1 MDQTTES
8 QLSAILAKG
17 PTGLTE
23 ADAAFLRARR
33 DYLTADQQ
41 ITYAAALDA
50 APAPAPEPA
59 LEDTAD
65 QTADSPKKKAK

>member
-8 QLSAILAKG
+8 QLSAILAKE
-17 PTGLTE
+17 PSGLTE

-33 DYLTADQQ
+33 DYLTEDQQ
-41 ITYAAALDA
+41 ITYAPVLDA

-59 LEDTAD
+59 PEEDPA
-65 QTADSPKKKAK
+65 PKKKAK